1 MNIRHRS
8 QSPRLLSQQ
17 RDAGFS
23 LIGFLCTLIVVGG
36 AGLLALRAGPG
47 VIEYWA
53 VEKAVKAAKATSN
66 TPEEVRGTFDKL
78 AAAGFID
85 AIEGKDL
92 KISGRGDQMEVSF
105 AYQKKVPLY
114 GPASLVI
121 DYKGSTAEAKGAGNE
136 AGNDA
141 GKVPEAAAK

>member
-1 MNIRHRS
+1 M
-8 QSPRLLSQQ
+8 
-17 RDAGFS
+17 A
-23 LIGFLCTLIVVGG
+23 
-36 AGLLALRAGPG
+36 AGLDGRA
-47 VIEYWA
+47 A
-53 VEKAVKAAKATSN
+53 
-66 TPEEVRGTFDKL
+66 
-78 AAAGFID
+78 
-85 AIEGKDL
+85 EGKDL